1 MGKRRTAA
9 GVGLSIGA
17 AFALPAAAHAEFQ
30 VDTTSNDGGVTF
42 RPCTAAPDDCSLP
55 GALTDA
61 AINVG
66 PDNITFAPTVTGSIT
81 LGGSELPQIT
91 GPTFIYGPGA
101 DVLAIDGNHTSRIFN
116 IDETNPGD
124 RVVINNLTIRNG
136 TVTGGDDG
144 GAIRNQDADL
154 TIFDSVLSGNSAN
167 TAGGN
172 GGALY
177 DKGASPSQ
185 GDDNL
190 IIDSTISGNT
200 AANKG
205 GGLYG
210 WESLGGIYGTTVSGN
225 TAGVGGGLEAYW
237 TVFIEASTIAGNT
250 ATAVGGGGGLH
261 SAGPTAS
268 GPEIHNT
275 IVAGNS
281 APSGPDVLI
290 NASKSLKASFSLIEN
305 TAGSTISSTGPNV
318 FGVSPQLGPLQN
330 NGGHVPT
337 MKPAGLSPVV
347 DKGLSAFTA
356 DARGLPR
363 VFDVPAVANA
373 AGGNGADI
381 GAVELQSNDGPFTL
395 PAPAIA
401 HKKKKCKKKHKKH
414 ASVAK
419 KKKCKK
425 KKK

>member
-1 MGKRRTAA
+1 MRKRRTAA

-17 AFALPAAAHAEFQ
+17 AFALPAAAHADFQ

-42 RPCTAAPDDCSLP
+42 RPCTASPDDCSLP

-81 LGGSELPQIT
+81 LGGSELPLIT

-101 DVLAIDGNHTSRIFN
+101 DVLAIDGNHTSRIFDIN
-116 IDETNPGD
+116 ETTAGD
-124 RVVINNLTIRNG
+124 RVVINGLTIRNG
-136 TVTGGDDG
+136 TVTGGLDG
-144 GAIRNQDADL
+144 GAIRNEDADL
-154 TIFDSVLSGNSAN
+154 SIFDSVLSGNSAN

-177 DKGASPSQ
+177 DKGGSPSL

-190 IIDSTISGNT
+190 IINSTISGNT

-210 WESLGGIYGTTVSGN
+210 FESLGGIYGTTVSGN
-225 TAGVGGGLEAYW
+225 TAGIGGGVEAYW
-237 TVFIEASTIAGNT
+237 TAFIEGSTIAGNT
-250 ATAVGGGGGLH
+250 ATAIAGGGGLH
-261 SAGPTAS
+261 SGGPTGS
-268 GPEIHNT
+268 GPEILNT

-281 APSGPDVLI
+281 APSSPDVSI
-290 NASKSLKASFSLIEN
+290 NPSKSLTASFSLIQS
-305 TAGSTISSTGPNV
+305 TAGATINSTGPNI

-330 NGGHVPT
+330 NGGHVQT

-373 AGGNGADI
+373 AGGNG
-381 GAVELQSNDGPFTL
+381 
-395 PAPAIA
+395 
-401 HKKKKCKKKHKKH
+401 
-414 ASVAK
+414 
-419 KKKCKK
+419 
-425 KKK
+425 